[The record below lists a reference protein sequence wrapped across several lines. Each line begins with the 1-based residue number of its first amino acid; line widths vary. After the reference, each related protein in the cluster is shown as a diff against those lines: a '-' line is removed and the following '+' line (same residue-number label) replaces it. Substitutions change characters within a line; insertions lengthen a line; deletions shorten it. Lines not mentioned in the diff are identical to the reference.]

1 MILSLEPSFWYKL
14 GLSFVVGSAW
24 VTISTV
30 AAEKDGSKMGGFLGG
45 MPSTVVVALL
55 FIGLTQTPRAASEAT
70 TIIPFAQG
78 LNGLFVIIFIL
89 LIGRGLARGLLL
101 ALLVWF
107 SLAGA
112 IVIIGPGPFRIS
124 IAGWAIFVCI
134 CYLVVEKGIEIPSQ
148 AKIRVHYSTS
158 QIISRALFGGTVI
171 ASAVFLGKLGG
182 PIYGGIFATFPAMFL
197 STLVITHRTAGAP
210 FSRAVGKT
218 LMVTGMINVALYAIA
233 VRYLYPR
240 AGLVYGTMLAL
251 ACSACAGY
259 LTYHF
264 IRTRLT

>member
-1 MILSLEPSFWYKL
+1 MIPSIEPSFWYKL
-14 GLSFVVGSAW
+14 GLSFIVGSAW
-24 VTISTV
+24 VTVSTI
-30 AAEKDGSKMGGFLGG
+30 AAERFGSKVGGFLGG

-55 FIGLTQTPRAASEAT
+55 FIGLTQTPQAASEAT

-78 LNGLFVIIFIL
+78 LNGLFVIVYILFIR
-89 LIGRGLARGLLL
+89 RGLAWGLSS

-107 SLAGA
+107 FLASV
-112 IVIIGPGPFRIS
+112 IVTFGLELFWFS
-124 IAGWAIFVCI
+124 VAGWAAFVCI
-134 CYLVVEKGIEIPSQ
+134 CYLVVEKGIAIPSHKKVQ
-148 AKIRVHYSTS
+148 VHYSLP
-158 QIISRALFGGTVI
+158 QITSRALFGGAVI

-197 STLVITHRTAGAP
+197 STLVITYRTAGAP

-251 ACSACAGY
+251 FCSLCAGC
-259 LTYHF
+259 LTYLF
-264 IRTRLT
+264 VKSRLT